1 MNHRYGKQLWVL
13 IALLILPCAAMAQPG
28 EVHINADHLT
38 SDSQGRY
45 ALFSG
50 HVRITRD
57 GAIITAD
64 TVQLH
69 YEDGKKQSD
78 TVKGLSL
85 IEAKGN
91 VIMTFDENRATAQ
104 KAIYDLSKEEIT
116 LSEGPPRVTRGEN
129 TLTGTT
135 IVIQRLTGA
144 IRVDGDSSQRVEVKL
159 VPGEKGFSFT
169 PDEKNQ

>member
-1 MNHRYGKQLWVL
+1 MNHRYIRGLWVL
-13 IALLILPCAAMAQPG
+13 IALLILPCTATAQPG

-57 GAIITAD
+57 GAIITAE

-69 YEDGKKQSD
+69 YEDGKKPSD
-78 TVKGLSL
+78 SIKGLSL
-85 IEAKGN
+85 IEAEGD
-91 VIMTFDENRATAQ
+91 VVMTFEANRATAQ
-104 KAIYDLSKEEIT
+104 KAIYDLTKEEIT
-116 LSEGPPRVTRGEN
+116 LSGGPPRVTQGEN
-129 TLTGTT
+129 TLTGTV

-144 IRVDGDSSQRVEVKL
+144 IRVDGDTTQRVEVRL
-159 VPGEKGFSFT
+159 VPGEEGFSFT